1 MAVVPN
7 LIHLDAVAAVAVL
20 AAVAPGDLGQL
31 AQLREEVEAQHG
43 DGLWL
48 KCWKLLVVD
57 HLEAAES
64 DCVLLLRMNLQAAM
78 RL

>member
-1 MAVVPN
+1 MAVVLN

-20 AAVAPGDLGQL
+20 AAVASGDLGQL
-31 AQLREEVEAQHG
+31 AQLREEIEAQHG

-48 KCWKLLVVD
+48 KRWQFLVVD

-64 DCVLLLRMNLQAAM
+64 DCMLLLRMNLQVV
-78 RL
+78 RGL